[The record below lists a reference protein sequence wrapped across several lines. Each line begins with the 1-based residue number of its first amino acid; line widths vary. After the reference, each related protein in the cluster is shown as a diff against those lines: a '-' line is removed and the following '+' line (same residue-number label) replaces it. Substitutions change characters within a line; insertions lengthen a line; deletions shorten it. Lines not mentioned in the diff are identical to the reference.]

1 MTGQYSEAEAL
12 ALANRRQ
19 TLEPQEES
27 HCTHECF
34 TPAYVAAFPAPKTRK
49 TPIGERPQL
58 ASDGLSTDT
67 LAALTQ
73 ALNMRGPLTPG
84 ATRPGILSYREVRR
98 FTQQGGRSC

>member
-1 MTGQYSEAEAL
+1 M
-12 ALANRRQ
+12 ANRRQ

-27 HCTHECF
+27 HCTHEYF
-34 TPAYVAAFPAPKTRK
+34 TQAYVAAFHPPKTRK

-73 ALNMRGPLTPG
+73 ALNIRGPLTPG
-84 ATRPGILSYREVRR
+84 ATRPGILPYREVRSLR
-98 FTQQGGRSC
+98 QQGGRSC